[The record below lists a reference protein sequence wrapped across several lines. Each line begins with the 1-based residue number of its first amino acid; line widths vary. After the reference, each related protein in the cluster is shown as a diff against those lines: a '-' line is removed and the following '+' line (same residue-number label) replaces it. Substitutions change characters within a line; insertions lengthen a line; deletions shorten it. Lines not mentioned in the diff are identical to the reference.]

1 MNGRN
6 LLIGSMAVA
15 LAGMLGGCGDSPTP
29 EPTLEVDPS
38 VVPPVESLPSL
49 DGTEPR
55 PIAAVEDEQGKLAQ
69 FVSNELWLSTHDLAE
84 LDALVERW
92 NGRVIASFH
101 PAEHGLEDT
110 GLPVQYLVR
119 IDTSLAD
126 VEELG
131 AQLKGID
138 GGATGALRVSTQE
151 GHQLLAAAAHE
162 ASMGAAAG
170 VNWVGQGFGFRRQ
183 TTEEAPSGHR
193 VTHPYTPNAFEWG
206 SHAVGEPHDIG
217 VAEAW
222 RVLDL
227 AGKLDNRVKI
237 AILDGG
243 FAPDDDFN
251 PNYDAISNVPF
262 KDAIGSENLM
272 GCGGGECPW
281 HGTNVA
287 SVAMAIPDNGY
298 GNAGPA
304 GPMAEPVFVFTA
316 GDMFTSIS
324 AIGEAR
330 AYGAKIVNMSYGVP
344 VPSALAFSNIPF
356 DAATAG
362 FHASGMLLFAAA
374 GNDGDDVDGTFFGV
388 ETTWHTPCENNGV
401 ICVGGVDYDS
411 MSRHEDSNY
420 GKEHVD
426 IFAPYLLRIG
436 PDPDAAS
443 NIARRESGTSL
454 SSPFVAGVAALI
466 WAADPT
472 LSHEEVLRTLHRN
485 ANPSPDKRVPAVV
498 NALDAVLEVVGSLPP
513 SILFDR
519 LEDGDEI
526 PLGIDFYFRAT
537 VEDLEDGIP
546 CCDVEWRDETGSVVA
561 SGTGHIGFYKRFDT
575 PGPHSLFVH
584 ATDSDGNRTFESI
597 TVEVV
602 NQAPSVAISRPQA
615 GETAYAGH
623 EFMLRATGFDLNE
636 PSQRLACDRLVW
648 NSNVATDP
656 FPQTGCRVPVTFETV
671 GYRQITVMATDPQG
685 ATGLAIASLHVI
697 TPPPNLPPVVEVT
710 SPGSFEPV
718 SQSRPITLS
727 GTAYDPEGSTALE
740 YTWSVHW
747 KGDSAVV
754 GSGPTLEWTPSDTI
768 DFDSMANGSQLI
780 ARIQLDVSDPQGNVA
795 SDYVFL
801 EWSLIR

>member
-1 MNGRN
+1 MNRRT
-6 LLIGSMAVA
+6 LLIVSMAVA
-15 LAGMLGGCGDSPTP
+15 LAGMLGGCNDSPTP

-38 VVPPVESLPSL
+38 VVPPMESLPGF
-49 DGTEPR
+49 DGTSPR
-55 PIAAVEDEQGKLAQ
+55 PIAAVEDEDGKLAQ
-69 FVSNELWLSTHDLAE
+69 FVANELWLSTHDTVE
-84 LDALVERW
+84 LDALLERW
-92 NGRVIASFH
+92 NGQLLASFH

-110 GLPVQYLVR
+110 GLPVQHLVR

-131 AQLKGID
+131 ALLKGLD
-138 GGATGALRVSTQE
+138 SKATGELRVSSQE
-151 GHQLLAAAAHE
+151 GHALLAAATDE
-162 ASMGAAAG
+162 ASMGATVG
-170 VNWVGQGFGFRRQ
+170 VNWVGQGFGFRKQ
-183 TTEEAPSGHR
+183 TTEEAPRGHR

-206 SHAVGEPHDIG
+206 SHAVGEPHNTG
-217 VAEAW
+217 VADAW

-243 FAPDDDFN
+243 FAPDEDFN
-251 PNYDAISNVPF
+251 PNYDAISNVPS
-262 KDAIGSENLM
+262 KDAIGSKNIM
-272 GCGGGECPW
+272 TCGGGDCPY

-298 GNAGPA
+298 GTAGSAGPI
-304 GPMAEPVFVFTA
+304 AEPVFVFTA
-316 GDMFTSIS
+316 GDMFTSVS

-330 AYGAKIVNMSYGVP
+330 LYGAKIVNMSYGVP
-344 VPSALAFSNIPF
+344 VPTALAFSNIPF

-401 ICVGGVDYDS
+401 ICVGGVDFDS
-411 MSRHEDSNY
+411 LSRHKDSNY

-426 IFAPYLLRIG
+426 IFAPYMLRIG
-436 PDPDAAS
+436 PDPDAS
-443 NIARRESGTSL
+443 QNIARRERGTSL

-466 WAADPT
+466 WAADPS
-472 LSHEEVLRTLHRN
+472 LSHEDVLRTLHRN
-485 ANPSPDKRVPAVV
+485 ANPSPDKKVPAVV
-498 NALDAVLEVVGSLPP
+498 NALDAVREVVGSLPP

-537 VEDLEDGIP
+537 VEDLEDGVP
-546 CCDVEWRDETGSVVA
+546 CCNVEWRDQTGAVVA

-575 PGPHSLFVH
+575 PGPHSLFVT

-602 NQAPSVAISRPQA
+602 NQPPQIEISRPI
-615 GETAYAGH
+615 GTGTAYLGR
-623 EFMLRATGFDLNE
+623 EYVLRATGFDVNE
-636 PSQRLACDRLVW
+636 PNQRIACQSIRWDSVIP
-648 NSNVATDP
+648 SDP
-656 FPQTGCRVPVTFETV
+656 FPQWGCQVSVSFDSLGLRHIIAT
-671 GYRQITVMATDPQG
+671 ATDSQG
-685 ATGLAIASLHVI
+685 ASATTAATLEVVD
-697 TPPPNLPPVVEVT
+697 PPPNLPPTVEIT
-710 SPGSFEPV
+710 SPANYEPV
-718 SQSRPITLS
+718 AEARPITLS
-727 GTAYDPEGSTALE
+727 GIALDPEGSTSLT

-747 KGDSAVV
+747 KGVSEIV
-754 GSGPTLEWTPSDTI
+754 GYGATLQWTPSHTI
-768 DFDSMANGSQLI
+768 DFDSSSNGSRI
-780 ARIQLDVSDPQGNVA
+780 VARIQLDVSDPHGNVA

>member
-1 MNGRN
+1 
-6 LLIGSMAVA
+6 
-15 LAGMLGGCGDSPTP
+15 
-29 EPTLEVDPS
+29 
-38 VVPPVESLPSL
+38 
-49 DGTEPR
+49 
-55 PIAAVEDEQGKLAQ
+55 
-69 FVSNELWLSTHDLAE
+69 
-84 LDALVERW
+84 
-92 NGRVIASFH
+92 
-101 PAEHGLEDT
+101 
-110 GLPVQYLVR
+110 
-119 IDTSLAD
+119 
-126 VEELG
+126 
-131 AQLKGID
+131 
-138 GGATGALRVSTQE
+138 
-151 GHQLLAAAAHE
+151 
-162 ASMGAAAG
+162 
-170 VNWVGQGFGFRRQ
+170 
-183 TTEEAPSGHR
+183 
-193 VTHPYTPNAFEWG
+193 
-206 SHAVGEPHDIG
+206 
-217 VAEAW
+217 
-222 RVLDL
+222 
-227 AGKLDNRVKI
+227 
-237 AILDGG
+237 
-243 FAPDDDFN
+243 
-251 PNYDAISNVPF
+251 
-262 KDAIGSENLM
+262 
-272 GCGGGECPW
+272 
-281 HGTNVA
+281 
-287 SVAMAIPDNGY
+287 
-298 GNAGPA
+298 
-304 GPMAEPVFVFTA
+304 
-316 GDMFTSIS
+316 
-324 AIGEAR
+324 
-330 AYGAKIVNMSYGVP
+330 
-344 VPSALAFSNIPF
+344 
-356 DAATAG
+356 
-362 FHASGMLLFAAA
+362 MLLFAAA